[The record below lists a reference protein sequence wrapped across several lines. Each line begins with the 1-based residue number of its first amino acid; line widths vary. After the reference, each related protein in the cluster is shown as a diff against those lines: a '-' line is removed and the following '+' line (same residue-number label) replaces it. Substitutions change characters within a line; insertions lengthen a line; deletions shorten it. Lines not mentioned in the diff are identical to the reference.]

1 MRTRLESCAGE
12 ERTLDRRALLG
23 VAAGAGAAVA
33 LGSRGSVALGA
44 WPQLLMPRGRI
55 GIQLYT
61 VRDQVSS
68 VGFAAVFDRLAAIGY
83 KEIEFA
89 GYTQGTGPITIAQI
103 RQLMDDRGLVGIG
116 SHVSPSSSNIEQL
129 LDEAEILGLPY
140 LGISFVVPPNT
151 TVAGWQQ
158 VADDFNTYG
167 AAAAARGIGFYFHN
181 HFQEFS
187 FTEQPGVRGIDVLLA
202 ETDPKLVYWQLDIYW
217 IHVGQYQFGQVPPF
231 TFQPLDYVTP
241 RRNRIPLF
249 HVKDGKRNPASPFG
263 YDIVDVGEG
272 DIDFRTF
279 FTTVGEKWKH
289 HYGME
294 HDNAAQEE
302 GGSFGSAERSYR
314 YMRRL
319 RAA

>member
-1 MRTRLESCAGE
+1 MNHEH
-12 ERTLDRRALLG
+12 TLDRRALLG
-23 VAAGAGAAVA
+23 LAAGAGAAAAVGLTRSKA
-33 LGSRGSVALGA
+33 FGA
-44 WPQLLMPRGRI
+44 GPARPLLMPKNLI

-61 VRDQVSS
+61 VRDQVESL
-68 VGFAAVFDRLAAIGY
+68 GFAEVFQRLAAIGY

-89 GYTQGTGPITIAQI
+89 GYTQGTGPITIPEI
-103 RQLMDDRGLVGIG
+103 RKLMDYYGLVGLG

-140 LGISFVVPPNT
+140 LGISFLVPSST
-151 TVAGWQQ
+151 TTAGWQQ
-158 VADDFNTYG
+158 LAEDFNTYG
-167 AAAAARGIGFYFHN
+167 AAAAKRGIGFYFHN

-202 ETDPKLVYWQLDIYW
+202 ETDPRLVYWELDIYW
-217 IHVGQYQFGQVPPF
+217 IHVGQYQFGQAPPF

-241 RRNRIPLF
+241 RRSRIPLF

-263 YDIVDVGEG
+263 YDICDVGAG

-279 FTTVGEKWKH
+279 FTVVGESKRH
-289 HYGME
+289 HYVME
-294 HDNAAQEE
+294 HDNASEEE

-314 YMRRL
+314 YMRNL
-319 RAA
+319 RGA